1 MKHINQ
7 EATKVLMG
15 LIGQIPA
22 GKTHVRIDNA
32 PGAYMAVSVEVLR
45 TGVRRKL
52 VSIAHR
58 YEVNGDLVADPDVEF
73 LVVNIGGGEMRA
85 YPVAINHGQGAQEV
99 AILDGALNPTG
110 VRERSQ
116 RDVATFCGTW
126 LRNIREQQGLSRAPR
141 ANRTIPPCAA
151 SMGCLCALHA
161 RAPHS
166 PEACNASE
174 GV

>member
-1 MKHINQ
+1 MR
-7 EATKVLMG
+7 TLLWLV
-15 LIGQIPA
+15 GQIPA

-32 PGAYMAVSVEVLR
+32 PKAFMGVSVEVLR
-45 TGVRRKL
+45 THGAARKL

-58 YEVNGDLVADPDVEF
+58 HEVNGDLVADPDVEF
-73 LVVNIGGGEMRA
+73 LVVDLGMGEVRA
-85 YPVAINHGQGAQEV
+85 YPVAINHGQGAQEL
-99 AILDGALNPTG
+99 ADLDRCLNPVAMRPRT
-110 VRERSQ
+110 Q

-126 LRNIREQQGLSRAPR
+126 LRNIREQQGLSRARR
-141 ANRTIPPCAA
+141 AAVIPPCAA

-161 RAPHS
+161 RAPRS